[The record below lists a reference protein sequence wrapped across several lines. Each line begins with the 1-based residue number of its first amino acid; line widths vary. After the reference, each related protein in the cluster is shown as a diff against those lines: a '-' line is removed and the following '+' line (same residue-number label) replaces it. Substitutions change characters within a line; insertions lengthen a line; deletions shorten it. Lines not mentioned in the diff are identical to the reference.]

1 MKDVRKPVD
10 SNSAR
15 LIDQIRISIRN
26 KNLAYSTENA
36 YVLWIL
42 RFIRFSKLRHPKTMC
57 KKDVENYLNY
67 MSSGKNYSKS
77 TQRVALNALVF
88 LYHKFLNIDLGDL
101 CYRRSSKARK
111 TPVVFSKQEVKLVFD
126 NLLGKYLLAAQLIYG
141 SGLRIS
147 EVANLRIKDVDFA
160 LNRIIVIAGKGNKD
174 RVTLLPTLLTK
185 SLTIQIAMA
194 SSLHQEDLLSGYGEV
209 YLPNAMAN
217 TYPSARKHTAWQFLF
232 PASQL
237 ALDYQ
242 SNTKRRHHIDE
253 SVLRKFIKKAI
264 IKSGINKNASSHTLR
279 HSFAT
284 HMLQDGYNIRKLQEL
299 LGHSDVSTTAIYT
312 HTIELA
318 KVTSPIDLL
327 VNKNV
332 PKAP

>member
-10 SNSAR
+10 PNSTR
-15 LIDQIRISIRN
+15 LIDQLRISIRN

-36 YVLWIL
+36 YILWII
-42 RFIRFSKLRHPKTMC
+42 RFIRFSELKHPKTMG
-57 KKDVENYLNY
+57 KKDVEHYLNY

-88 LYHKFLNIDLGDL
+88 LYHKFLNVDLGEL
-101 CYRRSSKARK
+101 CYRRSSKPK
-111 TPVVFSKQEVKLVFD
+111 KIPVVFSRQEVDLVFKT
-126 NLLGKYLLAAQLIYG
+126 LFGKYLLAARLIYG

-147 EVANLRIKDVDFA
+147 EVAKLRIKDIDFA
-160 LNRIIVIAGKGNKD
+160 LGRIIVIAGKGNKD
-174 RVTLLPTLLTK
+174 RVTLLPT
-185 SLTIQIAMA
+185 SLVESIKIQIAIA
-194 SSLHQEDLLSGYGEV
+194 SSLHQEDRLSGYGEV

-217 TYPSARKHTAWQFLF
+217 TYPSARKQTAWQFLF

-237 ALDYQ
+237 TLDYQ
-242 SNTKRRHHIDE
+242 TNTQRRHHIDE

-264 IKSGINKNASSHTLR
+264 IKSGINKDASSHTLR

-284 HMLQDGYNIRKLQEL
+284 HLLQDGYNIRELQEL

-318 KVTSPIDLL
+318 NVTSPIDFSP
-327 VNKNV
+327 N
-332 PKAP
+332 